1 LTVLAVAARVA
12 LRAAFVSAKTVAT
25 VLVLVLVMVVVV
37 VIVVVTAWAARYV
50 TGCVIDLGH
59 ADFLERWMDYS

>member
-1 LTVLAVAARVA
+1 
-12 LRAAFVSAKTVAT
+12 VSAKTVAT
-25 VLVLVLVMVVVV
+25 VLVLVMVVVV
-37 VIVVVTAWAARYV
+37 AIVVVTAWAARYV